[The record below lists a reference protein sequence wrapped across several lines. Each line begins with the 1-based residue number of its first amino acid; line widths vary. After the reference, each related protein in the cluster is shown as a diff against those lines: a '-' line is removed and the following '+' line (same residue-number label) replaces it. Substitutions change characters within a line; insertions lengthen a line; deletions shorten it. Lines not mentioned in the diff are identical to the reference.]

1 MFFNFA
7 SSCLIGRIA
16 FYNIFWYRS
25 LSYSLSMSTF
35 FTIKESPSMNDQSLA
50 CRHLDFRLHS
60 RILGMAYFSFISDFR
75 NSTRVTRAMV
85 C

>member
-1 MFFNFA
+1 
-7 SSCLIGRIA
+7 
-16 FYNIFWYRS
+16 
-25 LSYSLSMSTF
+25 
-35 FTIKESPSMNDQSLA
+35 MNDQSLA

-60 RILGMAYFSFISDFR
+60 RILGMAYSFISDFR

>member
-1 MFFNFA
+1 
-7 SSCLIGRIA
+7 
-16 FYNIFWYRS
+16 
-25 LSYSLSMSTF
+25 
-35 FTIKESPSMNDQSLA
+35 MNDQSLA
-50 CRHLDFRLHS
+50 CRHLYFRLHS